1 MEQSKMVLKD
11 GRELLLEAGSSLGS
25 ICVKYADREKLMKD
39 WEKLTPENLET
50 VQIRQGDTVTGSYE
64 QMTLGNPAL
73 RVDVK
78 EDGTLLASWGIREKT
93 EFEKL
98 ADRVA
103 SVEETTDVL
112 TMDALM
118 GGETA

>member
-11 GRELLLEAGSSLGS
+11 GWELLLEAGSSLGS